1 LLYHIHFLFNHHFSW
16 LNYVNLHFSSG
27 WALVKPIHFPRWV
40 CGLSGLEATELL
52 ARVIFYGKLL
62 NLQPKHVE
70 TT

>member
-1 LLYHIHFLFNHHFSW
+1 
-16 LNYVNLHFSSG
+16 
-27 WALVKPIHFPRWV
+27 VKPIHFPRWV